1 MISYGILVFWR
12 CCIETV
18 IVNLNGYSETD
29 YTVWMPEKKEKVLR
43 SSIVQIKEMQEIFV
57 KWMTAAMEGDKQK
70 GEAWVQQYREKMPE
84 ACIGVCDAYG
94 GMFV

>member
-29 YTVWMPEKKEKVLR
+29 YTVWMPEKKEKTG
-43 SSIVQIKEMQEIFV
+43 I
-57 KWMTAAMEGDKQK
+57 
-70 GEAWVQQYREKMPE
+70 
-84 ACIGVCDAYG
+84 
-94 GMFV
+94 